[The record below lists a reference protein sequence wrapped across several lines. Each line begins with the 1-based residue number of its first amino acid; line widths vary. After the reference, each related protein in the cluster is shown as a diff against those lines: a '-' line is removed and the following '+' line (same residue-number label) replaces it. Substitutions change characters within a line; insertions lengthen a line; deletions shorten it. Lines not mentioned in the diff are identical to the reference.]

1 MLSHLF
7 LKISLFFYIWNVVV
21 AEELNES
28 ILQKSTGLQN
38 NNRQKSN
45 TIHGF
50 YNEYLILWSLFSF
63 FRNIF
68 SVHNCEFPKWVTWNG

>member
-1 MLSHLF
+1 MSHLF

-28 ILQKSTGLQN
+28 ILQKSTDLQN

-50 YNEYLILWSLFSF
+50 YNEYLIL
-63 FRNIF
+63 
-68 SVHNCEFPKWVTWNG
+68 